1 MEKVYLIT
9 NQCGEDYSARLF
21 KLTESEA
28 TFLEKTFRQMNQ
40 MNSDSIDSY
49 PPTLSIKQVDLEDG
63 TWRKFNDIF
72 FANEWISLFGMQTE
86 KILELDSNFYIR
98 SDWE

>member
-9 NQCGEDYSARLF
+9 NQCSEDYSARLF

-28 TFLEKTFRQMNQ
+28 TFLEKTFRQMN
-40 MNSDSIDSY
+40 NDSLDSY
-49 PPTLSIKQVDLEDG
+49 APTLSIKQVDLEDG

-72 FANEWISLFGMQTE
+72 FANEWISFFGIQRE
-86 KILELDSNFYIR
+86 KIFGLDGNFYVR